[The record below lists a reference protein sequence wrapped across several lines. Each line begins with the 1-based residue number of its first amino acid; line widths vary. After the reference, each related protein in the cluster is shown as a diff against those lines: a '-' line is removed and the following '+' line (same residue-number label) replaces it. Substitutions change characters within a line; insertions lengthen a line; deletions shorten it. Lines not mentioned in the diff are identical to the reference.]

1 MAETTATAI
10 MNPAA
15 TDHLPSFVAMPGLSD
30 TLFFIMLAFLIAG
43 VLLIGTLYLKLHAL
57 PEHLA
62 HRTSKVQYEVVA
74 ILALIALFTHNAIF
88 WIAALLLAMIDLPD
102 ITAPMQ
108 SMARSLEKLSGR
120 RRPPG
125 SEREIGAR
133 SYGDQAAVSQPFP
146 WQRKG

>member
-1 MAETTATAI
+1 MSQPE
-10 MNPAA
+10 
-15 TDHLPSFVAMPGLSD
+15 LERRVAVLREE
-30 TLFFIMLAFLIAG
+30 LIRQA
-43 VLLIGTLYLKLHAL
+43 
-57 PEHLA
+57 
-62 HRTSKVQYEVVA
+62 S
-74 ILALIALFTHNAIF
+74 LIALFTHNAIF

-125 SEREIGAR
+125 PEPEIGAL
-133 SYGDQAAVSQPFP
+133 SYDEQAAASQPFP

>member
-1 MAETTATAI
+1 

-15 TDHLPSFVAMPGLSD
+15 TDHLPSFVAMPGQTD
-30 TLFFIMLAFLIAG
+30 TLFFIMLAFLIAA
-43 VLLIGTLYLKLHAL
+43 VLMIGTLYLKLHAL

-102 ITAPMQ
+102 LTAPLS

-125 SEREIGAR
+125 PEGQSGVL
-133 SYGDQAAVSQPFP
+133 SYDEQAAAAQPFP